1 MAASPSSSNSH
12 DDGSDS
18 SSVVYDHEPFETFR
32 SRVLTFALST
42 IWPDAVAQEIT
53 VERLKGG
60 GFNRIIALTRQ
71 SVDAQPDKKTDYILR
86 IPRFDAAQVEN
97 EVAALQFVHQ
107 NTKIPAPTVVT
118 MDGTEGNA
126 LSSPYTV
133 QNRIAGVDLYSS
145 FPNLSHNERCRVARE
160 LGDIFR
166 QMLDV
171 RSHRAGK
178 LVMPTNDKSLT
189 AHIHVAPWNSTDPKL
204 IAPYSNSLSPEP
216 VHKLLT
222 DIFNARKAE
231 DLERCPTDTVGP
243 NLMDQFTQMAME
255 LDASGYF
262 ADQHYSIA
270 HLDLAPRNI
279 LVDSTADTNL
289 PIISAVL
296 DWDSAVL
303 APIFMSCTPPMWIWD
318 WQDDEDEDE
327 RAANNTPPTPEGQ
340 ELKKLFE
347 EAAGQNYCRLAYKP
361 AYRVAR
367 RLVQFAINGMRSN
380 EDFKEAKTMLQE
392 WADLYQKG
400 ERRASVGEDP

>member
-1 MAASPSSSNSH
+1 MAASPSSSSSQ
-12 DDGSDS
+12 DDESES
-18 SSVVYDHEPFETFR
+18 SSVIYDHEPFETFR
-32 SRVLTFALST
+32 FRVLTFALST
-42 IWPDAVAQEIT
+42 IWHDATAEEVT
-53 VERLKGG
+53 VERLTGG

-71 SVDAQPDKKTDYILR
+71 SVGAQPDQNSEYILR

-97 EVAALQFVHQ
+97 DVAALQFVHQ
-107 NTKIPAPTVVT
+107 NTKIPAPTVVA
-118 MDGTEGNA
+118 MDGTESNA
-126 LSSPYTV
+126 LSSPYAV
-133 QNRIAGVDLYSS
+133 QNRIAGVDLYTS
-145 FPNLSHNERCRVARE
+145 FPTLNHQERCRLAGE
-160 LGDIFR
+160 LGDIFS
-166 QMLDV
+166 QMLAV

-178 LVMPTNDKSLT
+178 LVMPPDDKSL
-189 AHIHVAPWNSTDPKL
+189 AARIHVAPWDSTDPKL
-204 IAPYSNSLSPEP
+204 ITPYNSSLSPEP

-279 LVDSTADTNL
+279 LVDSTTDTNL

-303 APIFMSCTPPMWIWD
+303 APMFMSCTPPMWIWD

-327 RAANNTPPTPEGQ
+327 WTANNTPPTPEGQ
-340 ELKKLFE
+340 ELKKFFE

-367 RLVQFAINGMRSN
+367 RLVQFAINGVRSN
-380 EDFKEAKTMLQE
+380 EDFKEAKTMLRE
-392 WADLYQKG
+392 WADMYHKEEG
-400 ERRASVGEDP
+400 RTSVGKHP